1 MTVYL
6 QIFCCGLSLNVMLG
20 TIAENVSLSIPPED
34 VTDAAIEEACK
45 TAQIHDFIISLP
57 DG

>member
-1 MTVYL
+1 MMVR
-6 QIFCCGLSLNVMLG
+6 IPLNCRLCSNIILG

-34 VTDAAIEEACK
+34 VTEAAIEEACK
-45 TAQIHDFIISLP
+45 TAQIHDFITSLP

>member
-1 MTVYL
+1 MMVPL
-6 QIFCCGLSLNVMLG
+6 ILNLLWIIANILLG

-45 TAQIHDFIISLP
+45 TAQIHDFITSLP